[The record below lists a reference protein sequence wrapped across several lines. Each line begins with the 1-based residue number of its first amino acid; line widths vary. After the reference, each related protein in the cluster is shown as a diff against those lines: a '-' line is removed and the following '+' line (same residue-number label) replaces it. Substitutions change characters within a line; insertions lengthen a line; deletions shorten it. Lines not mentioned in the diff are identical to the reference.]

1 MSGSLSLNQ
10 GLMESILNGV
20 LSGIVLAFLIGPVF
34 FTIIQTSIERGFR
47 SGFFVAIGV
56 SLSDAFYITLCYLGI
71 YQLFDKGNFKEYL
84 AYFGG
89 GVLLVMGIYY
99 LAIKS
104 RKLIDY
110 NPQHLE
116 AKKPFKLI
124 MKGFLINGLTPMVLI
139 FWLGTVGVATTK
151 LGYDTPAKAIP
162 FFTAIV
168 ATVFATDIIKAKLAD
183 KLRQAL
189 TPRFIRTMNLV
200 LGIVLVI
207 FGGRLIFMAD
217 NFHVL

>member
-1 MSGSLSLNQ
+1 
-10 GLMESILNGV
+10 MESV
-20 LSGIVLAFLIGPVF
+20 LKGIASGIVLAFLIGPVF
-34 FTIIQTSIERGFR
+34 FTILQTSIERGFW

-56 SLSDAFYITLCYLGI
+56 SLSDAFYISVCYLGV
-71 YQLFDKGNFKEYL
+71 YQFFDQGNFKEYL

-89 GVLLVMGIYY
+89 GVLLVMGFYY
-99 LAIKS
+99 LVIKS
-104 RKLIDY
+104 RKLAHYD
-110 NPQHLE
+110 PQNVQ
-116 AKKPFKLI
+116 AKSPYKLI
-124 MKGFLINGLTPMVLI
+124 VKGFIINGLTPMVLV

-151 LGYDTPAKAIP
+151 LGYVTPGKAIP
-162 FFTAIV
+162 FFVAIV
-168 ATVFATDIIKAKLAD
+168 CTVFLTDVIKAKLAD

-200 LGIVLVI
+200 LGLVMLI

>member
-1 MSGSLSLNQ
+1 
-10 GLMESILNGV
+10 MESV
-20 LSGIVLAFLIGPVF
+20 LKGIASGIVLAFLIGPVF
-34 FTIIQTSIERGFR
+34 FTILQTSIERGFW

-56 SLSDAFYITLCYLGI
+56 SLSDAFYISVCYLGV
-71 YQLFDKGNFKEYL
+71 YQFFDQGNFKEYL

-89 GVLLVMGIYY
+89 GVLLVMGFYY
-99 LAIKS
+99 LVIKS
-104 RKLIDY
+104 RKLAHYDLQ
-110 NPQHLE
+110 NVQ
-116 AKKPFKLI
+116 AKSPYKLI
-124 MKGFLINGLTPMVLI
+124 AKGFIINGLTPMVLV

-151 LGYDTPAKAIP
+151 LGYVTPGKAIP
-162 FFTAIV
+162 FFVAIV
-168 ATVFATDIIKAKLAD
+168 CTVFITDIIKAKLAD

-200 LGIVLVI
+200 LGVVMLI

>member
-1 MSGSLSLNQ
+1 
-10 GLMESILNGV
+10 MESV
-20 LSGIVLAFLIGPVF
+20 LKGIASGIVLAFLIGPVF
-34 FTIIQTSIERGFR
+34 FTILQTSIERGFW

-56 SLSDAFYITLCYLGI
+56 SLSDAFYISVCYLGV
-71 YQLFDKGNFKEYL
+71 YQFFDQGNFKEYL

-89 GVLLVMGIYY
+89 GVLLVMGFYY
-99 LAIKS
+99 LVIKS
-104 RKLIDY
+104 RKLAHYDLQ
-110 NPQHLE
+110 NVQ
-116 AKKPFKLI
+116 AKSPYKLI
-124 MKGFLINGLTPMVLI
+124 AKGFIINGLTPMVLV

-151 LGYDTPAKAIP
+151 LGYSTPGKAIP
-162 FFTAIV
+162 FFVAIV
-168 ATVFATDIIKAKLAD
+168 CTVFLTDIIKAKLAD

-200 LGIVLVI
+200 LGLVMLI